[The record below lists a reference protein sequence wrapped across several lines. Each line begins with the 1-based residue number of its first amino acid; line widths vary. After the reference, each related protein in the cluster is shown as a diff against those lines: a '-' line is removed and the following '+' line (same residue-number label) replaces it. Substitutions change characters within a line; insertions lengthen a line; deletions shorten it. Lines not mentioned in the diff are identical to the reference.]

1 MKVLSIF
8 SKRQEYNLEQIIAGC
23 QQQQEHCQRL
33 LFNRC
38 APKLLTTCRRYEN
51 HHLDARE
58 IMHDTFITVFEK
70 INQYDSEKGSIDT
83 WMNRIAI
90 NTALKS
96 LRKKPMHWEDIDRIA
111 DVPDEPEND
120 NSTLQNLTEEQIMAV
135 IEELPPGYRTVFNLF
150 VIDGFSHQEIADQLG
165 ISTQTSKSQ
174 LFKAKA
180 MLRNKFTPE
189 KKMANAV

>member
-1 MKVLSIF
+1 MKVVSIF

-23 QQQQEHCQRL
+23 QQQQEHFQRL

-51 HHLDARE
+51 YHLDARE

-96 LRKKPMHWEDIDRIA
+96 LRKKPMHWEDVDLVP

-120 NSTLQNLTEEQIMAV
+120 NNTLQDLTEEQIMAV
-135 IEELPPGYRTVFNLF
+135 IEELPVGYRTVFNLF
-150 VIDGFSHQEIADQLG
+150 VIDGFSHQEIADQLD

-180 MLRNKFTPE
+180 MLRNKFTPK
-189 KKMANAV
+189 KKMANGI

>member
-1 MKVLSIF
+1 MKVISIF
-8 SKRQEYNLEQIIAGC
+8 SKRQEYTLEQIIAGC
-23 QQQQEHCQRL
+23 QQQQEYCQRL

-70 INQYDSEKGSIDT
+70 INQYDPEKGSIDT

-96 LRKKPMHWEDIDRIA
+96 LRKKPMHWEDIDLVP
-111 DVPDEPEND
+111 DVPDDSEND
-120 NSTLQNLTEEQIMAV
+120 DNALQDLTEEQIMAV
-135 IEELPPGYRTVFNLF
+135 IEGLPVGYRTVFNLS
-150 VIDGFSHQEIADQLG
+150 VIDGFSHKEIADQLS
-165 ISTQTSKSQ
+165 ISIQTSKSQ

-180 MLRNKFTPE
+180 MLRSKFSPTSL
-189 KKMANAV
+189 KANTI